1 MDTYIDISNKKCNK
15 DRVII
20 GRKVNDLIHSKE
32 GLWVKIAEL
41 ARTIDYCLIESFN
54 ERTALN
60 EAGGCSGAVVTTT
73 EDMTPEEEE
82 MELFAGFLKEGY
94 PEDIAAK
101 KAKQWLAFMKEAFDK
116 DKK

>member
-1 MDTYIDISNKKCNK
+1 MAHKDDIRKRIKKLNPQALELID
-15 DRVII
+15 
-20 GRKVNDLIHSKE
+20 
-32 GLWVKIAEL
+32 KIDA
-41 ARTIDYCLIESFN
+41 I
-54 ERTALN
+54 LN
-60 EAGGCSGAVVTTT
+60 EAGGYSGGAVVTTT

-101 KAKQWLAFMKEAFDK
+101 KAKEWLVLMKQMFDE

>member
-1 MDTYIDISNKKCNK
+1 MAGMDRDISQACWIITPHSYKNMAHRDDIRKRIKKLNPQALELM
-15 DRVII
+15 D
-20 GRKVNDLIHSKE
+20 
-32 GLWVKIAEL
+32 KIDAM
-41 ARTIDYCLIESFN
+41 
-54 ERTALN
+54 LN
-60 EAGGCSGAVVTTT
+60 EAGGYTGGAVVTTT